1 MQVSPE
7 AADGGR
13 VDSGL
18 LCARPESKAGTRPA
32 PGSAATN
39 ALQRRRRHKSVAPR
53 SQPPSGRAGTTGLG
67 LCSSER
73 LRHTREPPALPG
85 GFRLWPPTPPP
96 PPCPLPQP
104 PPGTPQPAPKFT
116 PCLATTSTC
125 WLRTATSLRLLWV
138 PVKPRA
144 WAGQG
149 ATTTYLSPQLTPD
162 LTSLLPSSRE
172 LSR

>member
-39 ALQRRRRHKSVAPR
+39 ALQRRRHKSGAPR
-53 SQPPSGRAGTTGLG
+53 SQPPSSRAGTTGLG

-73 LRHTREPPALPG
+73 LRHTREPPALRG
-85 GFRLWPPTPPP
+85 GGGGGGGVQAVAADSSPS
-96 PPCPLPQP
+96 PCPSPHQELPE
-104 PPGTPQPAPKFT
+104 PAPKFT

-125 WLRTATSLRLLWV
+125 WLHSHQPQAPLGASEASGLGGAGGNHHLPLPATYS
-138 PVKPRA
+138 
-144 WAGQG
+144 
-149 ATTTYLSPQLTPD
+149 
-162 LTSLLPSSRE
+162 
-172 LSR
+172 

>member
-39 ALQRRRRHKSVAPR
+39 ALQRRRHKSGAPR
-53 SQPPSGRAGTTGLG
+53 SQPPSSRAGTTGLG

-96 PPCPLPQP
+96 PPAPAPTRNSPSPLQSSLPVWP
-104 PPGTPQPAPKFT
+104 PPAHAGY
-116 PCLATTSTC
+116 
-125 WLRTATSLRLLWV
+125 TATSLRLLWV

-162 LTSLLPSSRE
+162 LTSLLSLLPSSRE